1 MACGASA
8 LFSSPLGA
16 PLNCA
21 PALPCHWHYATFVIH
36 PLCHTYTHTHTRRPG
51 LWHTH
56 TPAPLT
62 QKLVAGLN
70 RIIASR
76 SESSSL
82 EGTGENHDARISLQ
96 HHPAMSNLDAWFHGL
111 ASDQPLR
118 DLLLRSVRLGAPKRA
133 GRRLISIPNPMPL
146 CVAAVLQDASRVHS
160 AASEG
165 RRSHPT
171 RSRLH

>member
-1 MACGASA
+1 MWGECPLLLSPWGSFELCTRASLPLA
-8 LFSSPLGA
+8 LRHLCDPPS
-16 PLNCA
+16 
-21 PALPCHWHYATFVIH
+21 LPHI
-36 PLCHTYTHTHTRRPG
+36 HTYTHASSG
-51 LWHTH
+51 
-56 TPAPLT
+56 PLT